1 MKNIILARVLD
12 AVVISLL
19 LVDHSSANRF
29 AATVAVFLSIVM
41 LIAFFAMSA
50 DLANKIK
57 ARSLFSRAFG
67 MMAQASYV
75 GALIYAGYPSIA
87 AFYALAAVLLRA
99 CVHQKLKPAGEEV

>member
-12 AVVISLL
+12 VVVISLL

-29 AATVAVFLSIVM
+29 AATVAVFLAIVM
-41 LIAFFAMSA
+41 LIGFFGMSA

-57 ARSLFSRAFG
+57 AKSWIGRAFG
-67 MMAQASYV
+67 MVAQAAYV

-87 AFYALAAVLLRA
+87 AFYAIAAILLRA
-99 CVHQKLKPAGEEV
+99 CVHHKLKPAGEGV

>member
-12 AVVISLL
+12 AVVISML

-29 AATVAVFLSIVM
+29 VAIVAVFLAIVM
-41 LIAFFAMSA
+41 MLGFFGMNA

-57 ARSLFSRAFG
+57 AKSWIGGVFG
-67 MMAQASYV
+67 MAVQAGYV

-87 AFYALAAVLLRA
+87 AFYAIAAILLQA
-99 CVHQKLKPAGEEV
+99 CVHHKLKPAGEGV